1 MGRLTLHGTNRK
13 RFATCSWNEEFSLAL
28 STDGASKGGSLEW
41 TQFAPYSG
49 GRATEISATDACAL
63 GPCQWFSLRGVSKT
77 ISPAPIRRMADSG
90 NRPLGFHVRFGSKAD
105 ICGAK
110 WHVRFAPKS
119 GHLQC
124 TNSCPLC
131 ANSGHSVAEACRSD
145 DNALPSAIKRKPL
158 PTPPRRGGESNFRQ
172 IPHDAEAPNMP
183 TGLRTRGGAG
193 LQLFLEVGVRSGSD
207 T

>member
-124 TNSCPLC
+124 TNYVRFVPIADIVLLKRADPMTTLFHQPSNGSHCRRRRAEEAKATP
-131 ANSGHSVAEACRSD
+131 ANSA
-145 DNALPSAIKRKPL
+145 
-158 PTPPRRGGESNFRQ
+158 
-172 IPHDAEAPNMP
+172 
-183 TGLRTRGGAG
+183 
-193 LQLFLEVGVRSGSD
+193 
-207 T
+207 

>member
-1 MGRLTLHGTNRK
+1 MPIHRIPLGLLCVAPSATKQPHPSKHREIPSPHYYPQARGPSERLRRRAIG
-13 RFATCSWNEEFSLAL
+13 
-28 STDGASKGGSLEW
+28 KGG
-41 TQFAPYSG
+41 P
-49 GRATEISATDACAL
+49 
-63 GPCQWFSLRGVSKT
+63 
-77 ISPAPIRRMADSG
+77 
-90 NRPLGFHVRFGSKAD
+90 NVRFGSKAD
-105 ICGAK
+105 MCSAK
-110 WHVRFAPKS
+110 RHVRFTPKS
-119 GHLQC
+119 GHVRCKVGCLL
-124 TNSCPLC
+124 S

>member
-49 GRATEISATDACAL
+49 GRATEISAHRRRAL

-105 ICGAK
+105 MCAAK
-110 WHVRFAPKS
+110 CRVRFTPESGHVR
-119 GHLQC
+119 C
-124 TNSCPLC
+124 NSACPLC
-131 ANSGHSVAEACRSD
+131 ANSRHTPSHSITSSARASSAGEIVR
-145 DNALPSAIKRKPL
+145 PSALAALRL
-158 PTPPRRGGESNFRQ
+158 MARSNLVGWT
-172 IPHDAEAPNMP
+172 
-183 TGLRTRGGAG
+183 TGRSAG
-193 LQLFLEVGVRSGSD
+193 LAPLRMRP